1 MTASSFSVT
10 LIIVSSSV
18 TLMTIDALI
27 HHPGILSSA
36 SSHSSYKG
44 VHFNTNGAM
53 VLSNIKL
60 LVSVYAKFVVVVVVV
75 VTDSIA
81 FSCYLYPIRSI
92 YILITD

>member
-36 SSHSSYKG
+36 SSHSSYMG
-44 VHFNTNGAM
+44 VYFNTNGAM
-53 VLSNIKL
+53 VLSNMKL
-60 LVSVYAKFVVVVVVV
+60 LVSVYAKFVVVVVV
-75 VTDSIA
+75 TDSIA
-81 FSCYLYPIRSI
+81 FSCYFHSISSI